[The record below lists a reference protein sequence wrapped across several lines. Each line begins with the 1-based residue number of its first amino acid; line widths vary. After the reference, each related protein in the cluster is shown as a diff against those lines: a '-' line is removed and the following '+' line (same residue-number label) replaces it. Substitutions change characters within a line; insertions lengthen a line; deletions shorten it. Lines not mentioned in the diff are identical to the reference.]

1 MSLCE
6 PVSSSAGT
14 TRPSDTALPHLPV
27 VLCRRILRQVL
38 NRALGTPS
46 DFEAFLID
54 YFPEVHRQTGAAMD
68 REQKLNLLLVRV
80 KEELLTELLQREFPQ
95 LVEEE
100 LLHAELAKLA
110 AHELREE
117 KRRRFVI
124 ILSATIE
131 ETDRHKVEALLRHLR
146 RYTDDSELTIEDVK
160 SGSVI
165 LICTGTEFAFHKVF
179 EDYVV
184 GRLPSL
190 LGMSILTVYPLHQE
204 PDQVPLLRF
213 QHQLPD
219 RMMQFAEDSQPVTMS
234 LMSRPSLQPIGG
246 VKTSSI
252 MLGEPMS
259 MSELRPLDA
268 TLKLR
273 GRRPWL
279 WNKSILTSLCAAACV
294 MMLVVSGIEHRNRSR
309 MATDHEWSQQA
320 ARPPLAVSSHPAVQ
334 PSPPTEHSDAG
345 DEDAPQ
351 VSLLPSRVKE
361 EPEPP
366 PKQAAVRAVSPAPR
380 VAKSARSRDRIEAT
394 CRKGTRCERATA
406 IRVVDGCLRD
416 LAEPAQLARME
427 GEVWLTRS
435 GSRYVTQ
442 PSGLRSDSQKLWTD
456 SLQEC
461 VTQKLSH
468 SAGPSR
474 RWPQT
479 IRVKEKWSHEPL

>member
-27 VLCRRILRQVL
+27 ALCRRILRQVL

-165 LICTGTEFAFHKVF
+165 LICTGAEFAFHKIF

-184 GRLPSL
+184 GKLPSL

-204 PDQVPLLRF
+204 PGQVPLLRA
-213 QHQLPD
+213 QHQMPD
-219 RMMQFAEDSQPVTMS
+219 RMMPFVEDSQS
-234 LMSRPSLQPIGG
+234 LTCRMVSRQSVQPIGG

-279 WNKSILTSLCAAACV
+279 WSKSILTSLCAAACV
-294 MMLVVSGIEHRNRSR
+294 MMLVFSGIEHRSKSR
-309 MATDHEWSQQA
+309 LATDHDWSQEA
-320 ARPPLAVSSHPAVQ
+320 ARPPL
-334 PSPPTEHSDAG
+334 PTAHSDDG
-345 DEDAPQ
+345 DANAPQ
-351 VSLLPSRVKE
+351 LSVLPSQVKE

-366 PKQAAVRAVSPAPR
+366 PEQAAVRAGSPAPR
-380 VAKSARSRDRIEAT
+380 AAQSARSRDRIEAT

-406 IRVVDGCLRD
+406 IQAVEGCLRD

-427 GEVWLTRS
+427 GEVWLARS
-435 GSRYVTQ
+435 GSRYVTRS
-442 PSGLRSDSQKLWTD
+442 SGLQSGSQKRWTD

>member
-27 VLCRRILRQVL
+27 ALCRRILRQVL

-165 LICTGTEFAFHKVF
+165 LICTGAEFAFHKIF

-184 GRLPSL
+184 GKLPSL

-204 PDQVPLLRF
+204 PGQVPLLRA
-213 QHQLPD
+213 QHQMPD
-219 RMMQFAEDSQPVTMS
+219 RMMPFVEDSQS
-234 LMSRPSLQPIGG
+234 LTCSLVSRQSVQPIGG

-252 MLGEPMS
+252 MMGEPMS

-294 MMLVVSGIEHRNRSR
+294 VMLVVSGIHHTSSSR
-309 MATDHEWSQQA
+309 LATYSS
-320 ARPPLAVSSHPAVQ
+320 RPTVQ
-334 PSPPTEHSDAG
+334 PSPSTADSVDGDAN
-345 DEDAPQ
+345 APQ
-351 VSLLPSRVKE
+351 LSVLPSQVKE

-366 PKQAAVRAVSPAPR
+366 PEQAAVRAGSPAPR
-380 VAKSARSRDRIEAT
+380 VAKSSRSRDRIEAT

-406 IRVVDGCLRD
+406 IQAVEGCLRD

-427 GEVWLTRS
+427 GEVWLARS
-435 GSRYVTQ
+435 GSRYVTRS
-442 PSGLRSDSQKLWTD
+442 SGLQSGSQKRWTD

-461 VTQKLSH
+461 VTHKLSH

-479 IRVKEKWSHEPL
+479 IRVKEKWWHEPL